1 MKVVLSSAALATL
14 EHVARAA
21 DVGLRTTYP
30 GRGMY
35 GRTCLAVVGHPTT
48 LVRFAFALAEE
59 VATGLPDEGERL
71 GELVDAMRSSH
82 VSHDSMGHDTVYYW
96 RGVELEE
103 A

>member
-21 DVGLRTTYP
+21 NVGLRTTYS

-35 GRTCLAVVGHPTT
+35 GRTCLAVVGSPTT

-59 VATGLPDEGERL
+59 VATGLPDEAERL
-71 GELVDAMRSSH
+71 GALVDAVQTSH
-82 VSHDSMGHDTVYYW
+82 MSHDQLGLDTVYYW
-96 RGVELEE
+96 PGVELEE